1 MRGNKVVTN
10 ASWIITCKIIQ
21 SVLAF
26 VIGLLTAR
34 YLGPSNYGLV
44 NYAASTVAFVAP
56 LMYLGFNSTL
66 VQELINNPNAEGEI
80 LGTAIGTSIGS
91 AVFCIFGV
99 NAFVAIAN
107 AGEADTGIVC
117 ALYSTLLIFQA
128 IDLIQYWFQA
138 KLMSKYTSIAMLVAY
153 FIVSAYKV
161 FLLVTQKG
169 VYWFALSTSI
179 EYMLIALFLIVV
191 FKRLSHIKL
200 TYSKTRAKNM
210 LKRSSFFIL
219 SNMMITVFTQTDR
232 MMLKI
237 MLDDEATGHYSAA
250 AALSVMT
257 SFVFAA
263 IVDSV
268 RPVILE
274 SKKTNEEQF
283 ELNVKRA
290 YCVVIFLSL
299 AQSIGMTVLAR
310 PVVLLTYGEQYYQAI
325 GALRLVVW
333 YTTFSYI
340 GAVRSVWI
348 LANGLQKYLWAINLS
363 GALANVA
370 LNAVLI
376 PIMGISGAAIASI
389 ITQFFTNVI
398 TGYIIPSFRPNNRL
412 LLKSISPRL
421 AWDMIKKIV

>member
-66 VQELINNPNAEGEI
+66 VQELINDPNAEGEI

-107 AGEADTGIVC
+107 AGEADTAIVC

-191 FKRLSHIKL
+191 FKRISHIKL

-370 LNAVLI
+370 LNAALI

>member
-1 MRGNKVVTN
+1 MRDNKVVTN

-66 VQELINNPNAEGEI
+66 VQELINDPNAEGEI

-107 AGEADTGIVC
+107 AGEADTAIVC

-169 VYWFALSTSI
+169 VYLFALSTSI

-191 FKRLSHIKL
+191 FKRISHIKL

-310 PVVLLTYGEQYYQAI
+310 PVVLITYGEQYYQAI

-370 LNAVLI
+370 LNAALI

>member
-1 MRGNKVVTN
+1 MKGNRVVKN
-10 ASWIITCKIIQ
+10 ASWIIICKIIQ

-26 VIGLLTAR
+26 IIGILSAR

-44 NYAASTVAFVAP
+44 NYAASTVAFIAP

-66 VQELINNPNAEGEI
+66 VQEIISNPEKEGEVV
-80 LGTAIGTSIGS
+80 GTAIATSIGS
-91 AVFCIFGV
+91 AMICILGV

-107 AGEADTGIVC
+107 AGEIDTAIVC
-117 ALYSTLLIFQA
+117 ALYSSLLLFQA
-128 IDLIQYWFQA
+128 VDLIQYWFQA
-138 KLMSKYTSIAMLVAY
+138 KLLSKYTSVAMLGAYLVVA
-153 FIVSAYKV
+153 IYKV
-161 FLLVTQKG
+161 WLLVTHKS
-169 VYWFALSTSI
+169 VYWFALSTSM
-179 EYMLIALFLIVV
+179 EYMLIAFALIVI
-191 FKRLSHIKL
+191 FKRISGVKLSFS
-200 TYSKTRAKNM
+200 TARARLM
-210 LKRSSFFIL
+210 LKRSGFFIL
-219 SNMMITVFTQTDR
+219 SNMMITIFTQTDR

-237 MLDDEATGHYSAA
+237 MLDDTSTGYYSAA

-263 IVDSV
+263 IIDSA

-274 SKKTNEEQF
+274 SRQSDEVQF
-283 ELNVKRA
+283 ELNIQRT
-290 YCVVIFLSL
+290 YCIVIMLSL
-299 AQSIGMTVLAR
+299 VQSIGMTLLAR
-310 PVVLLTYGEQYYQAI
+310 PIVLLTYGEQYSESI
-325 GALRLVVW
+325 HALRLVVW

-389 ITQFFTNVI
+389 ITQFFTNVFV
-398 TGYIIPSFRPNNRL
+398 GYLIPAFRPNNKLLVRSLNPRL
-412 LLKSISPRL
+412 LK
-421 AWDMIKKIV
+421 DMVRKIL